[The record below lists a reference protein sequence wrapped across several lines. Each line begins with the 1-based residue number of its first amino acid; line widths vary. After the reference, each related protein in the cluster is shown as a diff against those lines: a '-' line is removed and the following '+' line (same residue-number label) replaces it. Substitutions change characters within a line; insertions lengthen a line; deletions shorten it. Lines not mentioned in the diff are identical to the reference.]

1 MARVRQSEI
10 RKLGKDQITQ
20 CLIRFLSLS
29 QEQEGDYW
37 MLLSRE
43 ISYSF
48 YLALN
53 KIKKFPVGCS
63 MENIWKATGRQ
74 AKMLLL

>member
-1 MARVRQSEI
+1 MLREQKESSVAGLLGVVVRVRQSET

-20 CLIRFLSLS
+20 CLSTIRFWSLS
-29 QEQEGDYW
+29 QEQEEDYC

-53 KIKKFPVGCS
+53 KIKNFP
-63 MENIWKATGRQ
+63 
-74 AKMLLL
+74 